1 MHPERFGGRFQ
12 TGAERKGDSRVQSV
26 FAELVPFVAWMRN
39 YRGRHMRADL
49 VAGLTVAVVAVPQSM
64 AYALIAGV
72 PVQYG
77 LYASII
83 PTIVA
88 CLWGSSAQLIT
99 GPTTAV
105 SLVVFTTLAEL
116 AQPGTS
122 HYLQLAFLL
131 ALVVGAIQ
139 IGMGLARLGVFLNF
153 VSHSVILGFSAGA
166 AVLIGFKQIPSF
178 LGLKPAPGSS
188 FLGSLL
194 DMASHLHAAHL
205 TTLGLGVLTI
215 VVIIALKK
223 LRPAWPGTL
232 IAMVAAGALVAGFD
246 LNAQGVAVVGAIPQS
261 LPPFHIPWL
270 DRRPT
275 RAAWFPAPWRSP
287 FWGWSRLYR
296 LPRPLPARPASGSN
310 MNQEFIGQGIS
321 NLSAGFFS
329 GYPGSGSFIRSAVN
343 FRSGAKTPMSGII
356 SGVAVAVTV
365 LLAAPLAASLPVA
378 ALAGVLLVVA
388 VGMIRFE
395 GHPTHHPLHPQR
407 RRRAGHHLPVHPFS
421 QHRVCRL
428 RGGPAFD
435 RAAHGDHLPPAD
447 LLDRAGLQDRPDGRG
462 RPRPHVLPDGH
473 RPHRRVHLLRL
484 LRFRSGGPAA
494 ALEEPPRAVQHAHP
508 HAPGQQLRR
517 QRRAGA
523 GAHRGGSPRQG
534 RGPLFSG
541 VNARVFQVFK
551 NSGLLKEVGETHFR
565 STTGSAIR
573 QAMRESF
580 CPFICAQCE
589 FAVFVECRE
598 LKLGNWEVLGKGLRP
613 RCGRKAINP
622 AS

>member
-1 MHPERFGGRFQ
+1 
-12 TGAERKGDSRVQSV
+12 VQSV
-26 FAELVPFVAWMRN
+26 FAELVPFIAWMRN

-83 PTIVA
+83 PTIAA

-116 AQPGTS
+116 AQPGTA

-205 TTLGLGVLTI
+205 ATLGLGVLT
-215 VVIIALKK
+215 VAVIIAVKK

-246 LNAQGVAVVGAIPQS
+246 LNAHGVAVVGAIPPS
-261 LPPFHIPWL
+261 LPPFHIPWVGWEAHAGRLVPGALAIALLGLVEAVSISKAIAGQTRQRL
-270 DRRPT
+270 DI
-275 RAAWFPAPWRSP
+275 
-287 FWGWSRLYR
+287 
-296 LPRPLPARPASGSN
+296 
-310 MNQEFIGQGIS
+310 NQEFLGQGAS
-321 NLSAGFFS
+321 NLAAAFFS
-329 GYPGSGSFIRSAVN
+329 GYPGSGSFTRSAVN
-343 FRSGAKTPMSGII
+343 YRSGARTPMSGII

-388 VGMIRFE
+388 AEMIRFE
-395 GHPTHHPLHPQR
+395 DMRRTIRSTRNDAAVLAITFLSTLFLNIEFAIYVGVLLSIGLHMATTSHPRIYSTVPDFKTGQM
-407 RRRAGHHLPVHPFS
+407 AG
-421 QHRVCRL
+421 
-428 RGGPAFD
+428 
-435 RAAHGDHLPPAD
+435 AAHGRMCCQMDII
-447 LLDRAGLQDRPDGRG
+447 RIEGSIFFG
-462 RPRPHVLPDGH
+462 
-473 RPHRRVHLLRL
+473 
-484 LRFRSGGPAA
+484 SAA
-494 ALEEPPRAVQHAHP
+494 FVQED
-508 HAPGQQLRR
+508 LRR
-517 QRRAGA
+517 RLKSHPELASILIRMHQVNNFDASGVQVLELIAGEVRT
-523 GAHRGGSPRQG
+523 RGGG
-534 RGPLFSG
+534 LYFSG
-541 VNARVFQVFK
+541 VNTRVFQVFK

-580 CPFICAQCE
+580 CPFICPRCE
-589 FAVFVECRE
+589 GAVFVEPRA
-598 LKLGNWEVLGKGLRP
+598 LKGGHWEGLGRGRRP